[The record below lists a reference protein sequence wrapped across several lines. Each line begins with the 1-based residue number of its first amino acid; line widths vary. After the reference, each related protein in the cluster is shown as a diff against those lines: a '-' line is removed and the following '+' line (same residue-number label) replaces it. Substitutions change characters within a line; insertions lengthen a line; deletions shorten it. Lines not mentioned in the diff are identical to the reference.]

1 MTPASLTAVPSGGRT
16 SRGVDVQLDVKKV
29 LAGMADVRLAY
40 QPVVDLSRGTV
51 VGYEALARFSTG
63 LRGPGPWFAAAEES
77 GRRADL
83 EALVLQQALD
93 ARASAPP
100 STFVAANVSPRLVL
114 DGPVW
119 STLVAA
125 GDLTGLVLELTEHEY
140 VENLPRLRRR
150 LDTVR
155 EHGGI
160 LALDDVG
167 AGWSGLR
174 QVVELRPEIVKIA
187 RSLVSRLHDDPA
199 RAAVAELLGAF
210 TERVGGT
217 LLAEGVEQIEE
228 LTALLHLE
236 VHLAQG
242 YLLGRPQFGWST
254 VPAEVAALLA
264 TRSREERQVG
274 SVARPVPVVPNLA
287 AVGVL
292 GEELPDM
299 ALVVRKGV
307 LQGVW
312 VRNHCGIGPSGWLRP
327 LTTVPD
333 TTTVRA
339 ALCRAM
345 ERPLSHRMDPMACV
359 DESGVVTG
367 VLAVDALVGAML

>member
-1 MTPASLTAVPSGGRT
+1 
-16 SRGVDVQLDVKKV
+16 VKKV
-29 LAGMADVRLAY
+29 LAGMAEVRLAY

-63 LRGPGPWFAAAEES
+63 QRSPGPWFAAAEEA

-83 EALVLQQALD
+83 EALLLQQVLD
-93 ARASAPP
+93 ARVSAPP
-100 STFVAANVSPRLVL
+100 STFVAANVSPTLLL

-125 GDLTGLVLELTEHEY
+125 GDLTGVVLELTEHEY
-140 VENLPRLRRR
+140 VPNLSRLRRR

-155 EHGGI
+155 ERGGT

-174 QVVELRPEIVKIA
+174 QVVELRPEIVKID
-187 RSLVSRLHDDPA
+187 RSLVSRLHTDPA

-217 LLAEGVEQIEE
+217 LLAEGVEQMQE
-228 LTALLHLE
+228 LSALLHLE

-242 YLLGRPQFGWST
+242 YLLGRPQFGFST

-264 TRSREERQVG
+264 TRSREERQVA
-274 SVARPVPVVPNLA
+274 SLVRAVPVVPNVV
-287 AVGVL
+287 AVGFL
-292 GEELPDM
+292 GDELPDV
-299 ALVVRKGV
+299 ALVVRDGE
-307 LQGVW
+307 LHGVW
-312 VRNHCGIGPSGWLRP
+312 VRNHNEGGPSGWLRP
-327 LTTVPD
+327 VTPVPD

-345 ERPLSHRMDPMACV
+345 ERPICHRMDPMACV

>member
-1 MTPASLTAVPSGGRT
+1 VTPASLTAVPSGRT
-16 SRGVDVQLDVKKV
+16 SRGLDLRHDVKKV
-29 LAGMADVRLAY
+29 LAGMASVRLAY
-40 QPVVDLSRGTV
+40 QPVVDLSRGSV
-51 VGYEALARFSTG
+51 VGYEALARFANG
-63 LRGPGPWFAAAEES
+63 RRGPGPWFAAAEES

-93 ARASAPP
+93 ARTAAPP

-119 STLVAA
+119 ATLASA

-140 VENLPRLRRR
+140 VDNLPRLRRR
-150 LDTVR
+150 LDAVR
-155 EHGGI
+155 ESGGK

-174 QVVELRPEIVKIA
+174 QVVELRPDIVKID
-187 RSLVSRLHDDPA
+187 RSLVARLHKDPA
-199 RAAVAELLGAF
+199 RTAVAELLGAF

-217 LLAEGVEQIEE
+217 LVAEGVEQIQE
-228 LTALLHLE
+228 LTALLHLD

-274 SVARPVPVVPNLA
+274 SLATVVPVVPNLA
-287 AVGVL
+287 AIGFVGD
-292 GEELPDM
+292 ELPDV
-299 ALVVRKGV
+299 ALVVRRDG

-312 VRNHCGIGPSGWLRP
+312 VRNHSSGGPSGWLRP
-327 LTTVPD
+327 VMRVPD

-345 ERPLSHRMDPMACV
+345 ERPLSERMDPLACV
-359 DESGVVTG
+359 DQAGAVSG
-367 VLAVDALVGAML
+367 VLAVDALVHAIL

>member
-16 SRGVDVQLDVKKV
+16 SRGPDARLEVKKV
-29 LAGMADVRLAY
+29 LAGMAGVRLAY

-51 VGYEALARFSTG
+51 VGYEALARFSNG
-63 LRGPGPWFAAAEES
+63 QRGPGPWFAAAEES
-77 GRRADL
+77 GRRAEL
-83 EALVLQQALD
+83 EALILQQVLD

-119 STLVAA
+119 ETLVAA
-125 GDLTGLVLELTEHEY
+125 GDLGGLVLELTEHEY
-140 VENLPRLRRR
+140 VQNLPRLRRR
-150 LDTVR
+150 LDSVR
-155 EHGGI
+155 ERGGI

-174 QVVELRPEIVKIA
+174 QVVELRPEIVKID
-187 RSLVSRLHDDPA
+187 RSLVSRLHKDPA

-217 LLAEGVEQIEE
+217 LLAEGVEQVQE

-254 VPAEVAALLA
+254 VPTQVAALLA

-274 SVARPVPVVPNLA
+274 SLACSVPVVSTVA
-287 AVGVL
+287 AVGFL
-292 GEELPDM
+292 GVELPDV
-299 ALVVRKGV
+299 ALVVRNGS
-307 LQGVW
+307 LHGVW
-312 VRNHCGIGPSGWLRP
+312 VRNHCGGGPSGWLRP
-327 LTTVPD
+327 VTEVPD

-345 ERPLSHRMDPMACV
+345 ERPLSHRMDPMACI
-359 DESGVVTG
+359 DESGAVTG
-367 VLAVDALVGAML
+367 VLAVDALVRATL

>member
-1 MTPASLTAVPSGGRT
+1 MTTASLAAVPSGGRT
-16 SRGVDVQLDVKKV
+16 SRAPDVRLDVKKV
-29 LAGMADVRLAY
+29 LAGMSGVRLAF
-40 QPVVDLSRGTV
+40 QPVVDLSRGSV
-51 VGYEALARFSTG
+51 VGYEALARFSTAK
-63 LRGPGPWFAAAEES
+63 RGPGPWFAAAEES

-125 GDLTGLVLELTEHEY
+125 GDLTGMVLELTEHEY
-140 VENLPRLRRR
+140 VQDLPRLRRR

-155 EHGGI
+155 ECGGI

-174 QVVELRPEIVKIA
+174 QVVELRPEIVKID
-187 RSLVSRLHDDPA
+187 RSLVSRLHKDPA
-199 RAAVAELLGAF
+199 RAAVTELLGTF
-210 TERVGGT
+210 TERVGGK
-217 LLAEGVEQIEE
+217 LLAEGVEQVQE
-228 LTALLHLE
+228 LTALLHLD

-254 VPAEVAALLA
+254 VPGNVAALLA

-274 SVARPVPVVPNLA
+274 MLSSPVPVVPTAA
-287 AVGVL
+287 AVGFV
-292 GEELPDM
+292 GEELPDV
-299 ALVVRKGV
+299 ALVIRKDA

-312 VRNHCGIGPSGWLRP
+312 VRNHTGSGPMGWLRP
-327 LTTVPD
+327 VMQVPD

-345 ERPLSHRMDPMACV
+345 ERPPSHRMDPMACV

-367 VLAVDALVGAML
+367 VLAVDALVRAIL

>member
-16 SRGVDVQLDVKKV
+16 SRGPDVRLHVKKV
-29 LAGMADVRLAY
+29 LAGMAEVRLAF

-51 VGYEALARFSTG
+51 VGYEALARFSNVQ
-63 LRGPGPWFAAAEES
+63 RGPGPWFAAAEES
-77 GRRADL
+77 GTRADL

-119 STLVAA
+119 ATLAAA

-140 VENLPRLRRR
+140 VQNLSRLRRR

-155 EHGGI
+155 ERGGI

-174 QVVELRPEIVKIA
+174 QVVELRPEIVKLD
-187 RSLVSRLHDDPA
+187 RSLVARLHDDPA
-199 RAAVAELLGAF
+199 RTAVAELLGAF

-217 LLAEGVEQIEE
+217 LLAEGVEQVQE
-228 LTALLHLE
+228 LTALLHLD

-254 VPAEVAALLA
+254 VPVEVAALLA

-274 SVARPVPVVPNLA
+274 SIACSVPVVGTVA
-287 AVGVL
+287 AVGFL
-292 GEELPDM
+292 GEELPDL
-299 ALVVRKGV
+299 ALV
-307 LQGVW
+307 LQEDVVQGMW
-312 VRNHCGIGPSGWLRP
+312 VRNHLGGGPSGWLRP
-327 LTTVPD
+327 VTRVQD

-359 DESGVVTG
+359 DASGAITG
-367 VLAVDALVGAML
+367 VLPVDVLVEAIL

>member
-1 MTPASLTAVPSGGRT
+1 MTQASLTAVPSGGRA
-16 SRGVDVQLDVKKV
+16 SRGPDVGLDVKKV
-29 LAGMADVRLAY
+29 LAGMADARLAF
-40 QPVVDLSRGTV
+40 QPVVDLARGTV

-63 LRGPGPWFAAAEES
+63 HRGPGPWFAAAEEA
-77 GRRADL
+77 GRLADL
-83 EALVLQQALD
+83 EALLLQKVLD

-119 STLVAA
+119 ATLVAA

-150 LDTVR
+150 LNTVR
-155 EHGGI
+155 ECGGT

-174 QVVELRPEIVKIA
+174 QVVELRPEIVKID
-187 RSLVSRLHDDPA
+187 RCLVSRLHKDPA

-228 LTALLHLE
+228 LAALLHLD

-274 SVARPVPVVPNLA
+274 SLARTVPVVPNVA
-287 AVGVL
+287 AVGFL
-292 GEELPDM
+292 GEELPDL
-299 ALVVRKGV
+299 ALVVREGV

-312 VRNHCGIGPSGWLRP
+312 VRNHSGGTPSGWLRP
-327 LTTVPD
+327 LTEVPD

-345 ERPLSHRMDPMACV
+345 ERPLSHRMDPLACV
-359 DESGVVTG
+359 DESGAVMG
-367 VLAVDALVGAML
+367 VLPVDALVHAVL